1 MALMGIREYARHRG
15 VHHRAVQV
23 AIQHGRIKIR
33 DGKIDSAQA
42 DRDWQVNTDPEMA
55 AIAAERK
62 PAAKAK
68 TANAQDKAREIEVEA
83 PQSQGGDRVPGGV
96 SYAQSRAVREAYM
109 ARLARVEYEEKIGKL
124 VSADKVRV
132 DAFNLARKAREMLLG
147 IPDRLAPIL
156 AGESDAFEVH
166 RLLTEELRRVC
177 NEISDAG

>member
-1 MALMGIREYARHRG
+1 MAMMGIREYARHRG

-23 AIQHGRIKIR
+23 AIQHGRIKTR
-33 DGKIDSAQA
+33 DGKIDSDQA

-62 PAAKAK
+62 PAARAK
-68 TANAQDKAREIEVEA
+68 PGKDQASPKEIEVEA
-83 PQSQGGDRVPGGV
+83 SQSQGSDRVPAGV

-109 ARLARVEYEEKIGKL
+109 ARLAKVEYEEKIGKL

-132 DAFNLARKAREMLLG
+132 DSFNLARKARDMLLG
-147 IPDRLAPIL
+147 IPDRLSPIL

-166 RLLTEELRRVC
+166 RMLTEELRRVC